1 LAHSKPD
8 PEFNPYS
15 APESDFVRV
24 PDQLELL
31 PDESARQPNY
41 ASFRQRLLAFL
52 LDGIIIYGFL
62 WLFSILA
69 MFLMIFVLPYNLH
82 FIIMDYYL
90 ILQILT
96 IPTLYYALQE
106 GSSRQATFG
115 KRIMGIKVTTLEGG
129 RIPFGHALIRYVCKI
144 LSAIP
149 LFGGFLMQPF
159 TVKKQALHDMLAKT
173 LVFVVGEPKRPA

>member
-1 LAHSKPD
+1 MANSITDHDS
-8 PEFNPYS
+8 NPYS
-15 APESDFVRV
+15 PPESDFVGV
-24 PDQLELL
+24 PDQVEFSTDNGAEK
-31 PDESARQPNY
+31 PGY
-41 ASFRQRLLAFL
+41 ASFGQRFLAFL
-52 LDGIIIYGFL
+52 LDGVILYGFL
-62 WLFSILA
+62 SLFTIIALYLIV
-69 MFLMIFVLPYNLH
+69 FIFPNNMH
-82 FIIMDYYL
+82 FTTMNYYL
-90 ILQILT
+90 VLQILT

-159 TVKKQALHDMLAKT
+159 TGKKQALHDMLANT
-173 LVFVVGEPKRPA
+173 LVFVGAKPKRPA